1 MEIKRKKI
9 TTQEI
14 YAEEQKFA
22 EQVSEICKN
31 KNPDFK
37 ALGYELDLEFGQK
50 ENEAQSRFEVFSND
64 ETKKFES
71 GYISRAMITVKRQ
84 KTEAEL
90 AEDDRLIKENQAM
103 IEACETAEEA
113 EQLENDEALRKSED
127 DSKRSVAFTCA
138 MLVRAYKSFWTEWVC
153 LGDDLNRLEAD
164 LSEFLDILEQKQ
176 TEDENS

>member
-31 KNPDFK
+31 NNPAFQ
-37 ALGYELDLEFGQK
+37 AIGYELELEFGQK
-50 ENEAQSRFEVFSND
+50 ENEAQARFEVFSND

-71 GYISRAMITVKRQ
+71 GYVSRAMITVKRQ
-84 KTEAEL
+84 KTDDEL
-90 AEDDRLIKENQAM
+90 AEDERQIKENQAM

-113 EQLENDEALRKSED
+113 EQLENDEALRKREEE
-127 DSKRSVAFTCA
+127 SKRSVAFTCA
-138 MLVRAYKSFWTEWVC
+138 MLVRTYKSFWTEWVS

-164 LSEFLDILEQKQ
+164 LDEFLEILEQKQ
-176 TEDENS
+176 YENENS